1 MSDIIHLLPDHIA
14 NQIAAGEVI
23 QRPASVVK
31 ELVENALDAGATT
44 IQVNIKDAGKTLVQ
58 VIDDGKGMSET
69 DARMA
74 FERHA
79 TSKISTADD
88 LFSLHTMGFRGEAL
102 ASIAAVAHVELR
114 TCQQGSEVGTRLS
127 LAGSVVEEVE
137 PDACAPGSIFSVKNL
152 FYNVPARRKFLKSNE
167 TEFRNIIY
175 EFERVALVNPEL
187 NLSLFHNEVQILNLP
202 KSGLRQRILNVYGK
216 NLNQKL
222 LPIEATSSLVSINGF
237 VGRPDS
243 VKQRGAL
250 QYFFVNGRFMKHPYF
265 HKAVMQAYDQ
275 LIPPGEQPNYFIY
288 FQVDPVTID
297 VNIHPTKTEIKFEN
311 EQPIWQILMA
321 AVRETLGKSSA
332 IPTLDFDADPSIEIP
347 VYNPS
352 AERSKSWDKPEVQFR
367 SQYNP
372 FQSDASTEADALPA
386 APAFDW
392 QELYQGFEEDREAV
406 RQELKAKGA
415 WDDLQQEK
423 EQADAVIPAS
433 SDPEPPIASAFTS
446 LPSSAYQ
453 YKARYIVTSLK
464 SGLALVDQHRAH
476 VRILYDQ
483 YLAQI
488 GQQQGVSQQLLFPEV
503 VEFTTVEAQMLN
515 TLMEDLRFVGFD
527 LSPLG
532 NDAYAVN
539 GLPSGVEQSNPPQLL
554 KEIVHQAIE
563 MGSSVKEE
571 VGATVA
577 FSLAKSAA
585 IRPGKQL
592 SAEEMDHLLS
602 ELFSC
607 PDSNLTPDG
616 KTIISLLSDDE
627 LEKRFK

>member
-1 MSDIIHLLPDHIA
+1 
-14 NQIAAGEVI
+14 
-23 QRPASVVK
+23 
-31 ELVENALDAGATT
+31 
-44 IQVNIKDAGKTLVQ
+44 
-58 VIDDGKGMSET
+58 
-69 DARMA
+69 
-74 FERHA
+74 
-79 TSKISTADD
+79 
-88 LFSLHTMGFRGEAL
+88 
-102 ASIAAVAHVELR
+102 
-114 TCQQGSEVGTRLS
+114 
-127 LAGSVVEEVE
+127 
-137 PDACAPGSIFSVKNL
+137 
-152 FYNVPARRKFLKSNE
+152 
-167 TEFRNIIY
+167 
-175 EFERVALVNPEL
+175 
-187 NLSLFHNEVQILNLP
+187 
-202 KSGLRQRILNVYGK
+202 
-216 NLNQKL
+216 
-222 LPIEATSSLVSINGF
+222 
-237 VGRPDS
+237 
-243 VKQRGAL
+243 
-250 QYFFVNGRFMKHPYF
+250 
-265 HKAVMQAYDQ
+265 
-275 LIPPGEQPNYFIY
+275 
-288 FQVDPVTID
+288 
-297 VNIHPTKTEIKFEN
+297 
-311 EQPIWQILMA
+311 MA

-352 AERSKSWDKPEVQFR
+352 AERSKSWDKPEVQVR

-372 FQSDASTEADALPA
+372 FQSDASAEADALPA

-616 KTIISLLSDDE
+616 KTIISILSDDE